1 MMSKLVDD
9 FYNYIEDH
17 YCLATMDELL
27 GKKYVIGKQKM
38 IGSLSRMII
47 EEGVEIAKSQ
57 FQGNMMLDFDNRQVV
72 DDIFEIGFCYKG
84 TLNILALPEHEEYK
98 LSPGDLFIYKTMND
112 VQQFQFD
119 YRECEILSVHINF
132 NVIKGAF
139 HPILGEKLLA
149 DWQKRL
155 NYIFKE
161 QVLIIEKANYQLEKI
176 AHDIADISVDD
187 VMAYIKLKQKTIEF
201 LVTYFEDMY
210 KEKIIMNKGNEEK
223 ERVKKAK
230 DLIVGNLGNPPS
242 VAALAAQLNVTIY
255 KLQQAF
261 KKHTGSTVYGF
272 IKRMKMDKAK
282 SLLEHTNMSVME
294 IANEIGYDNPS
305 KFASTFKQIYFF
317 TPLQYRKQQRDLS

>member
-1 MMSKLVDD
+1 MTNKLVDD

-17 YCLATMDELL
+17 YCLATTEELL
-27 GKKYVIGKQKM
+27 GRKYLLGKQKM
-38 IGSLSRMII
+38 SGSLLRMII
-47 EEGVEIAKSQ
+47 EDGLEISKAQ
-57 FQGNMMLDFDNRQVV
+57 FQDHMELDFDNRHVV

-84 TLNILALPEHEEYK
+84 NLNVLSLPEHQEYK

-112 VQQFQFD
+112 IQQFQFD
-119 YRECEILSVHINF
+119 YQECEILSVHINF
-132 NVIKGAF
+132 DVIKSAF
-139 HPILGEKLLA
+139 HPIWGEKLLA

-161 QVLIIEKANYQLEKI
+161 HVLVIEKANYQLEKI
-176 AHDIADISVDD
+176 AYDIDDISVDD

-210 KEKIIMNKGNEEK
+210 KEKIITNKDNEEK

-230 DLIVGNLGNPPS
+230 ELIVRNLESPPS
-242 VAALAAQLNVTIY
+242 VASLAAQLNVTIY

-261 KKHTGSTVYGF
+261 KKHTGSTVYEF
-272 IKRMKMDKAK
+272 IKRTKMDKAK
-282 SLLEHTNMSVME
+282 SLLESTNMSVME

-305 KFASTFKQIYFF
+305 KFASTFKKVYFF